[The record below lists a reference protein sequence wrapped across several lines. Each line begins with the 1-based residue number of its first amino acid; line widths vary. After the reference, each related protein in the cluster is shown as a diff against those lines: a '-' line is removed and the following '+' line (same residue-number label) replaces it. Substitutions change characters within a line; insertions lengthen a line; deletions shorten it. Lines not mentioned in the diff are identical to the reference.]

1 MALVA
6 VYLYEELWLV
16 RALIAMFIARAPSN
30 KQARCALGVSHD
42 IRPPVLVIEPV
53 LAFLI

>member
-6 VYLYEELWLV
+6 VYFYKEPSLV

-30 KQARCALGVSHD
+30 KQARRALGVSHD
-42 IRPPVLVIEPV
+42 IQPPVLVIEPV
-53 LAFLI
+53 PAFLI

>member
-1 MALVA
+1 MALIA
-6 VYLYEELWLV
+6 VYFYKEPSLV

-30 KQARCALGVSHD
+30 KQARHALGVSHD
-42 IRPPVLVIEPV
+42 IWPPVLVIEPV

>member
-6 VYLYEELWLV
+6 VYFYEELSLV
-16 RALIAMFIARAPSN
+16 RALVAMFIARAPSN
-30 KQARCALGVSHD
+30 KQARRALGASHD

-53 LAFLI
+53 PPFLI

>member
-6 VYLYEELWLV
+6 VYFYKEPLLV
-16 RALIAMFIARAPSN
+16 GALIAVLIARTPSN
-30 KQARCALGVSHD
+30 KQARRALGVSHD

-53 LAFLI
+53 PAFLI